1 MAIMPTDVGLE
12 VAGRD
17 GASVPADTHEDK
29 GQGETAFA
37 YAPPVHPEPEFVRFT
52 RLQRAMHAC
61 MIVSFL
67 SLALTGL
74 SLKFSYTHWA
84 ATLSHLLGGFQTAG
98 FIHRTAALLMFGVF
112 VTHLYNLAQLKKREY
127 KSWRAL
133 LLGPNTMLPTRED
146 GRQFLGTMKWFIG
159 MGPRPQY
166 GRWTYWEKFDYFAVF
181 WGIAVIGSTGLTLWF
196 PIFFTRFLPGWFIN
210 VATVIH
216 SDEALLAT
224 GFIFTVHFFNTHLR
238 PEKFPMDTTIFTG
251 HMPLAELKR
260 DKPLEYEALVASG
273 RLREC
278 MEEPQ
283 PEIVVRTI
291 RAFAWIALSIGF
303 SIVVWIIY
311 AMLFAYK

>member
-1 MAIMPTDVGLE
+1 MPTDLE
-12 VAGRD
+12 LRV
-17 GASVPADTHEDK
+17 
-29 GQGETAFA
+29 
-37 YAPPVHPEPEFVRFT
+37 PEPRRPIPPDGEYRRSEREFVRFT
-52 RLQRAMHAC
+52 RSQRALHAC

-67 SLALTGL
+67 SLATTGL
-74 SLKFSYTHWA
+74 TLKFSYTRWA
-84 ATLSHLLGGFQTAG
+84 AMVSRFLGGFQVAG

-112 VTHLYNLAQLKKREY
+112 AVHLYSLVQMKKREY
-127 KSWRAL
+127 KSWRDL
-133 LLGPNTMLPTRED
+133 LLGPDTMLPMPQD
-146 GRQFLGTMKWFIG
+146 VRQFLATMKWFIG
-159 MGPRPQY
+159 RGPRPQY

-260 DKPLEYEALVASG
+260 DKPMEYERLNASG
-273 RLREC
+273 TLQEHL
-278 MEEPQ
+278 EEPQ

-291 RAFAWIALSIGF
+291 RVFAWIALSIGF

>member
-1 MAIMPTDVGLE
+1 MATELE
-12 VAGRD
+12 LR
-17 GASVPADTHEDK
+17 S
-29 GQGETAFA
+29 
-37 YAPPVHPEPEFVRFT
+37 PEVRLQRAVESKRPEREFVRFT
-52 RLQRAMHAC
+52 RLQRALHAC
-61 MIVSFL
+61 MIISFL
-67 SLALTGL
+67 SLATAGLT
-74 SLKFSYTHWA
+74 LKFSYTRWA
-84 ATLSHLLGGFQTAG
+84 AMVSRFLGGFQVAG
-98 FIHRTAALLMFGVF
+98 FIHRSAAVLMFAVF
-112 VTHLYNLAQLKKREY
+112 VTHLYSLVKLKKEEY

-133 LLGPNTMLPTRED
+133 ILGPDTMLPTPQD
-146 GRQFLGTMKWFIG
+146 LKQFIATVRWFIG

-196 PIFFTRFLPGWFIN
+196 PIFFTRFIPGSFIN

-260 DKPLEYEALVASG
+260 DKPLEYESLLNSG
-273 RLREC
+273 RLEEQ

-291 RAFAWIALSIGF
+291 RFLAWIALSIGF
-303 SIVVWIIY
+303 SIVIWIIY

>member
-1 MAIMPTDVGLE
+1 MPTDLE
-12 VAGRD
+12 LK
-17 GASVPADTHEDK
+17 T
-29 GQGETAFA
+29 
-37 YAPPVHPEPEFVRFT
+37 PEPRSPATFDLRGPERKRLDREFVRFT
-52 RLQRAMHAC
+52 RLQRTLHAC
-61 MIVSFL
+61 MIVSFI
-67 SLALTGL
+67 SLATTGL
-74 SLKFSYTHWA
+74 TLKFSYTKWA
-84 ATLSHLLGGFQTAG
+84 AMVSRFLGGFQVAG
-98 FIHRTAALLMFGVF
+98 FIHRTAAILMFGVF
-112 VTHLYNLAQLKKREY
+112 VTHLYSLVKMKRREH
-127 KSWRAL
+127 KSWRGL
-133 LLGPNTMLPTRED
+133 LLGPDTMLPTRKD
-146 GRQFLGTMKWFIG
+146 LHQVVATMKWFIG

-196 PIFFTRFLPGWFIN
+196 PIFFTRFLPGSFIN
-210 VATVIH
+210 IATVIH

-260 DKPLEYEALVASG
+260 DKPEEYASLMASG
-273 RLREC
+273 RLEEHL
-278 MEEPQ
+278 EEPQ

-291 RAFAWIALSIGF
+291 RVFAWIALSIGF

>member
-1 MAIMPTDVGLE
+1 MPTDLD
-12 VAGRD
+12 RQ
-17 GASVPADTHEDK
+17 T
-29 GQGETAFA
+29 
-37 YAPPVHPEPEFVRFT
+37 PELRSPDQPRPLGPERRRPEREFVRFT
-52 RLQRAMHAC
+52 RLQRTLHAC

-67 SLALTGL
+67 SLATTGL
-74 SLKFSYTHWA
+74 TLKFSYTRWA
-84 ATLSHLLGGFQTAG
+84 GMVSRFLGGFQIAG
-98 FIHRTAALLMFGVF
+98 FIHRAAALLMFGVF
-112 VTHLYNLAQLKKREY
+112 IAHVYSLVRLKKREN

-133 LLGPNTMLPTRED
+133 LLGPDTMLPTRQD
-146 GRQFLGTMKWFIG
+146 LRQFLATMKWFLG

-196 PIFFTRFLPGWFIN
+196 PIFFTRFLPGSFIN
-210 VATVIH
+210 IATVIH

-273 RLREC
+273 QLEAH

>member
-1 MAIMPTDVGLE
+1 MATMLAE
-12 VAGRD
+12 VKPQNARRD
-17 GASVPADTHEDK
+17 GDN
-29 GQGETAFA
+29 
-37 YAPPVHPEPEFVRFT
+37 PVAAERPKSEATPELVQSSRRPEREFVRFT
-52 RLQRAMHAC
+52 RLQRALHAC

-74 SLKFSYTHWA
+74 SLKFSYTAWA
-84 ATLSHLLGGFQTAG
+84 VMLSRMLGGFQTAG
-98 FIHRTAALLMFGVF
+98 FIHRTAAVLMFGVF
-112 VTHLYNLAQLKKREY
+112 VTHIYSLYKLKQHKHKSWVGLIFGPDSMMFNREDLAQFI
-127 KSWRAL
+127 A
-133 LLGPNTMLPTRED
+133 
-146 GRQFLGTMKWFIG
+146 TMKWFLG
-159 MGPRPQY
+159 RGPRPQY

-196 PIFFTRFLPGWFIN
+196 PVFFTRFIPGSFIN
-210 VATVIH
+210 VATIIH

-238 PEKFPMDTTIFTG
+238 PEKFPMDTTVFTG

-273 RLREC
+273 QLEEHL
-278 MEEPQ
+278 EEPQ

-303 SIVVWIIY
+303 SVIVWIIY
-311 AMLFAYK
+311 AMVFAYR